1 MKPTAYETLDK
12 YERIYVSVMEK
23 INKLKTVYTHLVF
36 FLLFY
41 LLRTS
46 GYKTNPSLETSFQTG
61 IKSEPIESI
70 AQSNNKQ

>member
-1 MKPTAYETLDK
+1 MKPTAYETFDK

-23 INKLKTVYTHLVF
+23 INKLKPYKHFIFV
-36 FLLFY
+36 

-46 GYKTNPSLETSFQTG
+46 GYKMNPSLEISFQTG

-70 AQSNNKQ
+70 AQSNRTS